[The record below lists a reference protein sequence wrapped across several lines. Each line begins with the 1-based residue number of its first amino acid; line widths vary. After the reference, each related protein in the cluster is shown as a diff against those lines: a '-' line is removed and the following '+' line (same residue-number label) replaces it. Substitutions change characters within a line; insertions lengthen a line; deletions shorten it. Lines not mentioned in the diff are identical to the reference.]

1 MSNTL
6 ISVVFYWVT
15 AGRFKERASMILDT
29 HTVFLIHVWTW
40 EEGTKMQTTA
50 EMELCLEHR
59 EGGSNS
65 SARVMLWRWTR
76 NKRVL
81 CLTGIDFNLD
91 YIHHVHTM
99 LLWSKEKSLL
109 SRRLRNE
116 IKRALLAFCPLQI
129 LSAVVTKLKS
139 AGPSFNVLSQEGQTF
154 LREREAKMA
163 WEHLQYYKCNKT
175 SSIFFFLQICQ
186 TYLHGLFCY
195 KITNP

>member
-1 MSNTL
+1 MRRGDENADHS
-6 ISVVFYWVT
+6 W
-15 AGRFKERASMILDT
+15 D
-29 HTVFLIHVWTW
+29 
-40 EEGTKMQTTA
+40 A

-65 SARVMLWRWTR
+65 SARVMLWRRWTR

-91 YIHHVHTM
+91 YIHHVHAM
-99 LLWSKEKSLL
+99 LLWSKEKSVL

-116 IKRALLAFCPLQI
+116 IKRTLLAFCPLQI

-175 SSIFFFLQICQ
+175 SSIIFF
-186 TYLHGLFCY
+186 
-195 KITNP
+195 TNLSNIFTWALLL